1 MAEITAQSEQ
11 VNKEISK
18 KGGKYLTFGLANAE
32 YGLEIL
38 KVRQIIGYMEITTV
52 PQTPEYVKG
61 VINLRGQIIPV
72 IDLRVRFG
80 METIDVT
87 EETCIIVVEAAHND
101 RKFEAGIMVDR
112 VQEVLDIAGENIE
125 PTPEF
130 GSDVN
135 TDFILGIGKIGDSVK
150 ILLDI
155 DKVLSSDALTGFAD
169 VGNEPE
175 KQDKNEFITC

>member
-1 MAEITAQSEQ
+1 MAEITTQSVQ

-38 KVRQIIGYMEITTV
+38 KVRQIIGYMEITAV
-52 PQTPEYVKG
+52 PQTPEYAKG

-72 IDLRVRFG
+72 IDLRLRFG
-80 METIDVT
+80 MEAIDVT

-112 VQEVLDIAGENIE
+112 VLEVLDIAGEDIE

-130 GSDVN
+130 DSMVN
-135 TDFILGIGKIGDSVK
+135 TDLVFGMGKVGDSVK

-155 DKVLSSDALTGFAD
+155 DAVLAGDDMEGFAD
-169 VGNEPE
+169 MSSNTGDE
-175 KQDKNEFITC
+175 

>member
-38 KVRQIIGYMEITTV
+38 KVRQIIGYLEITPV
-52 PQTPEYVKG
+52 PQTPEYAKG

-80 METIDVT
+80 MEAIDVT
-87 EETCIIVVEAAHND
+87 AETCVIVVKAARNGQ
-101 RKFEAGIMVDR
+101 KFEAGIIVDR
-112 VQEVLDIAGENIE
+112 VQEVLDIAGKDIE

-130 GSDVN
+130 DSMVN
-135 TDFILGIGKIGDSVK
+135 TDFVFGMGKVGDSVK

-155 DKVLSSDALTGFAD
+155 DRVLAGDDMEGLAGVSSNTG
-169 VGNEPE
+169 EE
-175 KQDKNEFITC
+175 